1 MNFGAIEV
9 DKTAN
14 SISALAV
21 NIEATAAKL
30 DSLKSAGNKIAG
42 VVGTIAEIAGQ
53 TNLLSLNAAIEAAR
67 AGESGRG
74 FAVVADE
81 VRTLAT
87 RTQQSTVEINQ
98 MLDAIVQLITES
110 VNTMEANQ
118 QEASVSVTQAQHTV
132 SSLASIRQKMVEVSQ
147 QASDVAKLNND
158 AGREVSSVQ
167 QVVERFENLGDK
179 VKIGS
184 NDTHQASLSLTEL
197 AKRLTDMLAN
207 YKLH

>member
-1 MNFGAIEV
+1 
-9 DKTAN
+9 
-14 SISALAV
+14 
-21 NIEATAAKL
+21 
-30 DSLKSAGNKIAG
+30 
-42 VVGTIAEIAGQ
+42 
-53 TNLLSLNAAIEAAR
+53 
-67 AGESGRG
+67 
-74 FAVVADE
+74 
-81 VRTLAT
+81 
-87 RTQQSTVEINQ
+87 
-98 MLDAIVQLITES
+98 
-110 VNTMEANQ
+110 
-118 QEASVSVTQAQHTV
+118 
-132 SSLASIRQKMVEVSQ
+132 MVEVSQ